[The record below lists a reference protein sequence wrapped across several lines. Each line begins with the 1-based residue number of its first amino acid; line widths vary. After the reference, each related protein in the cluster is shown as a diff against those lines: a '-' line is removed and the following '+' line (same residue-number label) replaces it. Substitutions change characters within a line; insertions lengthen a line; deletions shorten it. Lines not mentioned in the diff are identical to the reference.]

1 MESQK
6 NDATNPVFEETNNQ
20 QNSIST
26 TATIEER
33 DRPSLDTVSMS
44 SAKKR
49 RINKLNVSAE
59 KNEKLPR
66 VVENIKLT
74 PNSKYDLNRIV
85 PSSDTSRAIKASN
98 LLKESHDREED
109 AANTSSNLSKAPLKV
124 SREMGASNED
134 ISLTKIKDIS
144 STNLSMEAP
153 CIMLEEGKNVLNNDQ
168 VNQIIDIENSKSR
181 HAGNRYRE
189 ENAESNVCPDLSQ
202 SPRKKLTMQT
212 PEKLDESTKE
222 RKRIF
227 NAAQVSIKNSPDLT
241 VENRLTTA

>member
-6 NDATNPVFEETNNQ
+6 NDATNPVLEETNNQ

-49 RINKLNVSAE
+49 RINKLNVSAQ

-74 PNSKYDLNRIV
+74 PNSRYDLNRIV

-189 ENAESNVCPDLSQ
+189 ENAESYVCLDLSQ

-212 PEKLDESTKE
+212 TEKLDESTEE